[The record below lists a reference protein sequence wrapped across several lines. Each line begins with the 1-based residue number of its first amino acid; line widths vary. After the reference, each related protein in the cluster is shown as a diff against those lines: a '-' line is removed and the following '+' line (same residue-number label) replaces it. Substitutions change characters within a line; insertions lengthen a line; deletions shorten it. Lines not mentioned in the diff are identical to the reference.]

1 MHTPRADGPASARP
15 SSGADLLNLPFLIDQ
30 AIAERVE
37 RLELPFNRYGI
48 DPYGIAK
55 RNLALVFT
63 WLEKA
68 YKSYFHCEVY
78 GIEHVPPR
86 GRAMIIGN
94 HSGGVAIDA
103 GMVLASCFFEMSPP
117 RLAQGMAEK
126 FIQKIPGAGQVA
138 SRMGQFTGLPEHAK
152 RLLEEERLLMVFPE
166 GARGTAK
173 LAHEADSLVRF
184 GTGFMRLAME
194 TRTPIVPL
202 AFIGAGEALPTIANL
217 YGLGKLLGVPYV
229 PVTSYLVPVPK
240 PTTFQLLYGAPMRFE
255 GSGSE
260 ADEVIQANVEKVRS
274 RIAWLIEQGRKLR
287 EGKLRADELELT

>member
-1 MHTPRADGPASARP
+1 MNLD
-15 SSGADLLNLPFLIDQ
+15 LPFLIDQ

-55 RNLALVFT
+55 RSLSVVFT

-78 GIEHVPPR
+78 GIEHVPAR

-103 GMVLASCFFEMSPP
+103 GMVLASCFFEKEPP

-138 SRMGQFTGLPEHAK
+138 ARMGQFTGLPEHAK

-194 TRTPIVPL
+194 TGTPIVPL
-202 AFIGAGEALPTIANL
+202 AFIGAGEAMPTVANL
-217 YGLGKLLGVPYV
+217 YALGKLFGVPYI
-229 PVTSYLVPVPK
+229 PVTSYLVPLPK
-240 PTTFQLLYGAPMRFE
+240 PATFQMLYGAPMRFE

-260 ADEVIQANVEKVRS
+260 ADEVIEANVEKVRA

-287 EGKLRADELELT
+287 EGKLRADELELS